1 MRTLTGL
8 VTLVLFVLINSIRFD
23 GWLRLIDGYRGVDYG
38 YLNPEG
44 IIPEAS
50 VIAKGQERMMDT
62 EDIEDAQ
69 ADDREG

>member
-1 MRTLTGL
+1 MFVITQ
-8 VTLVLFVLINSIRFD
+8 LFCAFFNTIRFD

-44 IIPEAS
+44 VIPETS
-50 VIAKGQERMMDT
+50 VIGKGQERMMDT